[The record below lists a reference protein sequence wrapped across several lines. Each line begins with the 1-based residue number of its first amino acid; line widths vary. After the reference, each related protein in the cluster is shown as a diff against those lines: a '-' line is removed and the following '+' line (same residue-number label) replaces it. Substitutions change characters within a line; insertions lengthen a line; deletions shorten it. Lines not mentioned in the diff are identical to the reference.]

1 MGTELSL
8 ARHVALVTGAS
19 SGIGRATALA
29 LGRAGAKVAVN
40 HVPADADAEAA
51 AGVAAAIAEA
61 GGETMTVA
69 ADVSDE
75 AAVAAMLAAV
85 VARFGTVHV
94 LVNNAGIQRDS
105 ALVDMS
111 LADWRRVLDVNL
123 TGQFLCAR
131 AAAREFLRRGVD
143 PEVSTAAGKIVCMS
157 SVHETIPWAGH
168 ANYAASKGGV
178 HMLMRSLAQELAP
191 AGVRVNAI
199 APGAVRT
206 AINREVWST
215 TAERSALMPLIPSGR
230 IGEPEDIAR
239 AVVWLASDLSDY
251 VTGATLYVDG
261 GMSLYPAF
269 SNNG

>member
-1 MGTELSL
+1 M
-8 ARHVALVTGAS
+8 ALVTGAS

-29 LGRAGAKVAVN
+29 LGRAGARVAVN
-40 HVPADADAEAA
+40 HLAAEAEAA
-51 AGVAAAIAEA
+51 AAVVAAIADD
-61 GGETMTVA
+61 GGEAIAVA

-75 AAVAAMLAAV
+75 AAVEAMVAAV
-85 VARFGTVHV
+85 TARFGTLHV
-94 LVNNAGIQRDS
+94 LVNNAGIQAD
-105 ALVDMS
+105 AAFVEMS
-111 LADWRRVLDVNL
+111 LAAWRRVIEVNL

-143 PEVSTAAGKIVCMS
+143 PAVSTAAGKIVCMS
-157 SVHETIPWAGH
+157 SVHEAIPWAGA

-178 HMLMRSLAQELAP
+178 HMLMRTLAQELAP
-191 AGVRVNAI
+191 ARVRVNAV

-206 AINREVWST
+206 AINREVWSDE
-215 TAERSALMPLIPSGR
+215 AERNALMPLIPAGR

-261 GMSLYPAF
+261 GISLYPAF
-269 SNNG
+269 SDNG

>member
-1 MGTELSL
+1 VDDKRILDG
-8 ARHVALVTGAS
+8 HVALVTGAS

-40 HVPADADAEAA
+40 HLPASAGAAAEVVAEIAAAGGEAA
-51 AGVAAAIAEA
+51 A
-61 GGETMTVA
+61 VA

-75 AAVAAMLAAV
+75 AAVEAMVAEV
-85 VARFGTVHV
+85 VGRFGTLHV
-94 LVNNAGIQRDS
+94 LVNNAGIQAD
-105 ALVDMS
+105 AAFVEMS
-111 LADWRRVLDVNL
+111 LGDWRRVIEVNL

-143 PEVSTAAGKIVCMS
+143 RAVSTAAGKIVCMS
-157 SVHETIPWAGH
+157 SVHQTIPWAGH
-168 ANYAASKGGV
+168 VNYAASKGGV
-178 HMLMRSLAQELAP
+178 NMLMRSLAQELAP

-206 AINREVWST
+206 GINREVWSSE
-215 TAERSALMPLIPSGR
+215 AGRRALMPLIPSGR
-230 IGEPEDIAR
+230 IGEVEDVAR

-251 VTGATLYVDG
+251 VTGATLVVDG

-269 SNNG
+269 SDNG